1 MLSTT
6 TIWNVFERENVSS
19 NLLPGELETKDN
31 YLCEAG
37 GGLFATLPPVSYATE
52 EEIRSQI
59 VQKDMSLLGATQQKP
74 DETLLSVI
82 NIWIIN
88 YIEQHWNF

>member
-1 MLSTT
+1 MFRPIYFQENLKQR
-6 TIWNVFERENVSS
+6 TITYVRR
-19 NLLPGELETKDN
+19 
-31 YLCEAG
+31 

-74 DETLLSVI
+74 DETLLSLI

-88 YIEQHWNF
+88 YIEQH

>member
-37 GGLFATLPPVSYATE
+37 GAIRHFAPSQLRNGRRDPITNCAKRHESSWGYTTE
-52 EEIRSQI
+52 AR
-59 VQKDMSLLGATQQKP
+59 
-74 DETLLSVI
+74 
-82 NIWIIN
+82 
-88 YIEQHWNF
+88 